1 MYSAMHER
9 LGIANDT
16 AHSGGEHLH
25 PQDVG
30 LYLHVPFCAKRCH
43 FCAFYLVIQEEGRIQ
58 QFLDA
63 LEAEIAVYA
72 TQLGRAE
79 QRVSTVYVGG
89 GTPTVLSAVQ
99 LAAALARVST
109 EFSLT
114 DDCEVTVEA
123 TPESLTSAYL
133 DTLLEAGVTRLSL
146 GIQTFDQHERE
157 CLGLSGTLEEAITGI
172 RLVKQAGFTNFN
184 VDLIYGIPGQTVVSW
199 EQTLQQACEHEPT
212 HLSCYALSLEKG
224 TRFDAAFR
232 RGELVLIEATIERQ
246 LESQATELLEVAGYV
261 HYEISNWAKPGRA
274 CRHNR
279 RYWQGEDYLGFGPSA
294 QSYMAGY
301 RFGNVSNIEQY
312 CRRLENGELPVVE
325 RESLSILQ
333 QEKERVVFG
342 LRLLEGV
349 PLDWIETN
357 KRDPS
362 WAASFDSFLQ
372 EEYLVQIAERVI
384 LTPKGR
390 QFADELGYQ
399 LI

>member
-9 LGIANDT
+9 LGIVNHT
-16 AHSGGEHLH
+16 APSGGEHLH

-89 GTPTVLSAVQ
+89 GTPTALSAAQ
-99 LAAALARVST
+99 LAVALARVST

-133 DTLLEAGVTRLSL
+133 DTLLEAGVTRLSF

-184 VDLIYGIPGQTVVSW
+184 VDLIYGIPGQNISRPVHW
-199 EQTLQQACEHEPT
+199 E
-212 HLSCYALSLEKG
+212 S
-224 TRFDAAFR
+224 
-232 RGELVLIEATIERQ
+232 TI
-246 LESQATELLEVAGYV
+246 
-261 HYEISNWAKPGRA
+261 
-274 CRHNR
+274 
-279 RYWQGEDYLGFGPSA
+279 
-294 QSYMAGY
+294 
-301 RFGNVSNIEQY
+301 
-312 CRRLENGELPVVE
+312 
-325 RESLSILQ
+325 
-333 QEKERVVFG
+333 
-342 LRLLEGV
+342 
-349 PLDWIETN
+349 
-357 KRDPS
+357 
-362 WAASFDSFLQ
+362 
-372 EEYLVQIAERVI
+372 
-384 LTPKGR
+384 
-390 QFADELGYQ
+390 
-399 LI
+399 